1 MVGPGIRSTELCFGV
16 YNLWFLMHWV
26 EWSTGE
32 PYNQMDDFSILS
44 QPGQGAVVG
53 HGHDDSFR
61 PNSVYKPN
69 STGDYWSFSD
79 SGLNRTNGFNMIAVP
94 FRGLAQ
100 FCYVNSDEL
109 PTVPGIWKRKIDS
122 DTLDERRTWREA
134 LEKSGFCY
142 YRHPTKAELYFSNA
156 FNVAHGYPPTAD
168 LLGYPKLEV
177 EFIPQL
183 VYVPDNKHDQGCF
196 DQLGD
201 ADPLE
206 KPSSTSEEGLISRD
220 VDSSE

>member
-1 MVGPGIRSTELCFGV
+1 MPKWKPFRDFNPLDLPSLPKKDVTEARIVPTVLLRKGYTFNVNGHGKVTMVGPGIRSTELCFGV

-53 HGHDDSFR
+53 YGHDDSFR

-94 FRGLAQ
+94 FRGLA
-100 FCYVNSDEL
+100 V
-109 PTVPGIWKRKIDS
+109 
-122 DTLDERRTWREA
+122 
-134 LEKSGFCY
+134 
-142 YRHPTKAELYFSNA
+142 
-156 FNVAHGYPPTAD
+156 
-168 LLGYPKLEV
+168 LL
-177 EFIPQL
+177 
-183 VYVPDNKHDQGCF
+183 
-196 DQLGD
+196 
-201 ADPLE
+201 
-206 KPSSTSEEGLISRD
+206 R
-220 VDSSE
+220 